1 MVKVIM
7 AILFTFMVFL
17 TFVLCRASSMNKDWE
32 AEDEEQ
38 ARYLAD
44 LAGKGK

>member
-7 AILFTFMVFL
+7 TILIGFMIFL
-17 TFVLCRASSMNKDWE
+17 TFVLCRASSMSKDWE

-38 ARYLAD
+38 ARYLAS
-44 LAGKGK
+44 LTEKGK